1 MQPAEDFLHDYFRD
15 RTEMHRSSGL
25 LYESIAA
32 RFFAPTYIFFDPKKS
47 VADSEAERILSVQTS
62 GATVEIMTCGW
73 FGGLGD
79 CRFRYRL
86 SATADSWQIA
96 CVELECPICHGSEKW
111 NNQPVSCRCCK
122 GKGWCS
128 MAQTL
133 DA

>member
-15 RTEMHRSSGL
+15 RTEMHRSLGL
-25 LYESIAA
+25 LYEPIAA

-62 GATVEIMTCGW
+62 GATAEIITCGW
-73 FGGLGD
+73 FGGD

-96 CVELECPICHGSEKW
+96 GVEMECRICHGSGKW
-111 NNQPVSCRCCK
+111 NNQPASCPLCK
-122 GKGWCS
+122 GKGWS
-128 MAQTL
+128 LMGQTR